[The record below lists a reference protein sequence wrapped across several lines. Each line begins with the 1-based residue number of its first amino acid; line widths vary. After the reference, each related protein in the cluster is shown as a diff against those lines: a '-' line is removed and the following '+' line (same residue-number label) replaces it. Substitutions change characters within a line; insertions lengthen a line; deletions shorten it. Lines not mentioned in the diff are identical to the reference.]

1 MIKRS
6 IGKKTVVISSAL
18 ILALAMLAIWL
29 LNSFQVEL
37 TSGKSAALQAEPS
50 FTQEL
55 DGLSKQAA
63 RSASP
68 DKQAQIEA
76 AVAAYREKLDYL
88 FAQTLPN
95 GDPSKHKSMSY
106 DEDWCIAYNDLR
118 QEDLAIYQQERDEW
132 LLSRGYA
139 TIWDPNAP
147 ALQQDDPRFYPERNQ
162 HLIPYEEMP
171 HDELTEQA
179 FNNDFHALIVLSQ
192 RPETHW
198 KERDKI
204 DSRLVFLGDTTL
216 GLSSFVSKPIYLAIS
231 KIKNGETA
239 EVYEMVYKALVFAE
253 YGLIRGDDYAM
264 GMLIQAVEGLEDTPE
279 SNKLKEIISSI
290 PSDKIKQTALQ
301 FMENLNASRAEHNF
315 PPFEAET
322 PSKAARA
329 YQFLMHSDILLRF
342 ENATDAD
349 WFPAR
354 WKDEYLAMTPCRER
368 HIKLHKF
375 NYEQYPAIYAELK
388 QELAQFQVQP

>member
-6 IGKKTVVISSAL
+6 IQLSLFVLVISVLIYLVSGEARKNLSAKQSL
-18 ILALAMLAIWL
+18 PMQTEALL
-29 LNSFQVEL
+29 SDDF
-37 TSGKSAALQAEPS
+37 S
-50 FTQEL
+50 
-55 DGLSKQAA
+55 GLSADVVQTVT
-63 RSASP
+63 P

-95 GDPSKHKSMSY
+95 GDLSKHKSMSY
-106 DEDWCIAYNDLR
+106 DEDWCIPYNDLR
-118 QEDLAIYQQERDEW
+118 EEDLAIYQQERDEW

-139 TIWDPNAP
+139 PIWDPESP

-179 FNNDFHALIVLSQ
+179 FNNDFLALIVLNQ

-198 KERDKI
+198 KEKDKI
-204 DSRLVFLGDTTL
+204 ASRLVFMGDTTF
-216 GLSSFVSKPIYLAIS
+216 GLSSFVSKSIYS
-231 KIKNGETA
+231 GVNRIKDGETA
-239 EVYEMVYKALVFAE
+239 QAYELVYKALAFAE

-279 SNKLKEIISSI
+279 SRKLKEIMASVS
-290 PSDKIKQTALQ
+290 SDKIKQSALQ
-301 FMENLNASRAEHNF
+301 FMENLNTSRAEHNF

-329 YQFLMHSDILLRF
+329 HQFLMHSDILLRF

-388 QELAQFQVQP
+388 QELAQFQ